1 MNKLQ
6 DLRNLVDKLE
16 AKTYSKEIVQTLQE
30 IGAKLINEYDIKVGN
45 LTIEPLLVEAYYY
58 NCDKLHGF
66 QDENCHRQP
75 EQRGQEHFGTLYFH
89 KKGYGGVDL
98 CLPCGDYYLSF
109 LLKCS
114 RITND
119 DIICRQT
126 TLYDVLKQEKK
137 VQLVS
142 KFHAKYDQIV
152 YLPRKGL
159 KKETY
164 KTEPLAILLVNEVVH
179 KPVAVSLA
187 KGKQWT
193 LAKYAIENGKKDIKS
208 ANDFLKEK
216 KLYNAKLED
225 VYFKGALDYVFKD
238 SMPE

>member
-89 KKGYGGVDL
+89 KKDTAALICAYHVAIIIF
-98 CLPCGDYYLSF
+98 PF
-109 LLKCS
+109 CS
-114 RITND
+114 N
-119 DIICRQT
+119 
-126 TLYDVLKQEKK
+126 
-137 VQLVS
+137 
-142 KFHAKYDQIV
+142 A
-152 YLPRKGL
+152 
-159 KKETY
+159 
-164 KTEPLAILLVNEVVH
+164 LA
-179 KPVAVSLA
+179 
-187 KGKQWT
+187 
-193 LAKYAIENGKKDIKS
+193 
-208 ANDFLKEK
+208 
-216 KLYNAKLED
+216 
-225 VYFKGALDYVFKD
+225 
-238 SMPE
+238 